1 MYFANIVLKTKS
13 FSIEESTYHDQY
25 RRYKRIGAAVN
36 HLYENKKITTTSP
49 LHMKLNDIK
58 MIIECRRTQINP
70 RTGKPVGKESWH
82 KDETVLR
89 ALFNH
94 PDVKNKNFD
103 KCLAHYPVLK
113 AVRSHNRLPPIEDS
127 DLRKLIK
134 RANQVADD
142 ETAGFDALRGYFISV
157 LAANTGARMIE
168 MRNMKVEDIDVV
180 RWEAFLRVVKGM
192 NKYGKPR
199 LAPILP
205 NAKNIVYAYLS
216 RLEAWKKAHGLEDN
230 PYLFPSSHK
239 GGGGPLTGKQ
249 LTKFRET
256 VKNDLGFDFDFR
268 TCRRTFYQQ
277 LLDMGIDSD
286 DGSVV
291 MGNTVG
297 VLEKHYGRR
306 KPRLVLDKIKSRFSE

>member
-1 MYFANIVLKTKS
+1 
-13 FSIEESTYHDQY
+13 
-25 RRYKRIGAAVN
+25 
-36 HLYENKKITTTSP
+36 
-49 LHMKLNDIK
+49 MKLKDIK
-58 MIIECRRTQINP
+58 AIIEYRRTQTDP

-103 KCLAHYPVLK
+103 KCLAYYPVLK
-113 AVRSHNRLPPIEDS
+113 AVRSHNRLPPMEDN

-134 RANQVADD
+134 RADLVADD
-142 ETAGFDALRGYFISV
+142 ETVGFETLRSYFITV

-168 MRNMKVEDIDVV
+168 IRNMKVEDVDVNT
-180 RWEAFLRVVKGM
+180 WEIFLRVVKGM
-192 NKYGKPR
+192 NKYGKQR
-199 LAPILP
+199 LVPILP
-205 NAKNIVYAYLS
+205 SAKKIVRAYIE
-216 RLEAWKKAHGLEDN
+216 RLDAWKEAHGLSEN
-230 PYLFPSSHK
+230 GYLFPSPHK
-239 GGGGPLTGKQ
+239 DGKGPLTGKQ
-249 LTKFRET
+249 LTKFREV

-306 KPRLVLDKIKSRFSE
+306 KPRMVLDKIKSRFSE